1 MRMRISEGGIRRIIR
16 KELGKIFEGA
26 SRAESDDAFRKI
38 KEICDAALSA
48 SNAGQQDVERFHAMI
63 MSVLGNLSRHGG
75 GSNVQNASV
84 RSNPASAVVKVWRDA
99 WASDVVSV
107 RSLATQL
114 GSIPGAGRPAVLP
127 ESSVIVIQLNDV
139 FLAVPS
145 QQDYELCE
153 KSFESDRP
161 PGRFSTVVDLEQ
173 PAVFSHA
180 GGGMVSR
187 GKVRIH
193 NG

>member
-1 MRMRISEGGIRRIIR
+1 MRISEGGVRRIIR
-16 KELGKIFEGA
+16 EELGKIYEGA

-48 SNAGQQDVERFHAMI
+48 SSAGQQDVERFHAMI
-63 MSVLGNLSRHGG
+63 MSVLGNLGG
-75 GSNVQNASV
+75 RGGESNVQSV
-84 RSNPASAVVKVWRDA
+84 RTLSGPASAVVKVWRDA
-99 WASDVVSV
+99 WASEVVSA
-107 RSLATQL
+107 RSLAAQL
-114 GSIPGAGRPAVLP
+114 GSIPGAGRPVVLP

-153 KSFESDRP
+153 KFFESDRP

-180 GGGMVSR
+180 GSGMVSR